1 MVRKLA
7 LFLSVVFQPLLMPSL
22 VFGLLFF
29 GVPQATSLPEVFKV
43 RIFYLIVTATLLI
56 PIVLMLGLRW
66 SGYVKSL
73 HFEEKSDRRVP
84 FILVTLFYVLTT
96 YFLKEKTE
104 LDPILWQGMAVITA
118 AVALLTGVTYFWKMS
133 AHLTGIGG
141 VLAVTGILGLYFP
154 SVTVAYLLVATLVL
168 GGGIASSRLYLDAH
182 RPAEV
187 YVGLLVGFVTCWIGF
202 SWIYGSFA

>member
-1 MVRKLA
+1 VVRKLA
-7 LFLSVVFQPLLMPSL
+7 LLLSVVFQPLLMPSL

-29 GVPQATSLPEVFKV
+29 AVPQATSLPEAFKV

-56 PIVLMLGLRW
+56 PMILMLGLRW

-73 HFEEKSDRRVP
+73 HFEEKSDRRIP
-84 FILVTLFYVLTT
+84 FLLVTLFYVLTT

-104 LDPILWQGMAVITA
+104 FDPILWQGMGVITT
-118 AVALLTGVTYFWKMS
+118 AVALLTTVTYFWKMS

-154 SVTVAYLLVATLVL
+154 SLTVAYLLVATLVL
-168 GGGIASSRLYLDAH
+168 GGVVASSRLYLNAH

-187 YVGLLVGFVTCWIGF
+187 YVGLLLGFVTCWIGF

>member
-1 MVRKLA
+1 
-7 LFLSVVFQPLLMPSL
+7 MPSL

-29 GVPQATSLPEVFKV
+29 GVPQATSLPEAFKV
-43 RIFYLIVTATLLI
+43 RIFYLIVCATLLI
-56 PIVLMLGLRW
+56 PVVLMLGLRW

-104 LDPILWQGMAVITA
+104 LDPILWQGMGVITA

-141 VLAVTGILGLYFP
+141 VLAVTGIMGLYFP
-154 SVTVAYLLVATLVL
+154 SVTVAYLLVAALVL

>member
-1 MVRKLA
+1 
-7 LFLSVVFQPLLMPSL
+7 MPSL

-29 GVPQATSLPEVFKV
+29 GVPQATSLPEAFKV
-43 RIFYLIVTATLLI
+43 RIFYLIVCATLLI
-56 PIVLMLGLRW
+56 PVVLMLGLRW

-104 LDPILWQGMAVITA
+104 LDPILWQGMGVITA

-154 SVTVAYLLVATLVL
+154 SVTVAYLLVAALVL

>member
-29 GVPQATSLPEVFKV
+29 GVPQATSLPEAFKV
-43 RIFYLIVTATLLI
+43 RIFYLIVCATLLI

>member
-1 MVRKLA
+1 VVRNLA
-7 LFLSVVFQPLLMPSL
+7 LFLSVLFQPLLMPSL

-29 GVPQATSLPEVFKV
+29 GVPQATSLPEAFKV

-84 FILVTLFYVLTT
+84 FLMVTLFYVLTT
-96 YFLKEKTE
+96 YFLKGKTE
-104 LDPILWQGMAVITA
+104 LDPILWQGMAIITT

-154 SVTVAYLLVATLVL
+154 SVKVAYLLVATLVL
-168 GGGIASSRLYLDAH
+168 GGLVASSRLYLDAH

>member
-7 LFLSVVFQPLLMPSL
+7 LLLSVVFQPLLMPSL

-29 GVPQATSLPEVFKV
+29 GVPQATSLPEAFKV

-56 PIVLMLGLRW
+56 PMILMLGLRW

-73 HFEEKSDRRVP
+73 HFEKKSDRRIP
-84 FILVTLFYVLTT
+84 FLLVTLFYVLTT

-104 LDPILWQGMAVITA
+104 FDPILWQGMGVITT
-118 AVALLTGVTYFWKMS
+118 AVALLTTVTYFWKMS

-154 SVTVAYLLVATLVL
+154 SLTVAYLLVATLVL
-168 GGGIASSRLYLDAH
+168 GGVVASSRLYLNAH

-187 YVGLLVGFVTCWIGF
+187 YVGLLLGFVTCWIGF

>member
-7 LFLSVVFQPLLMPSL
+7 HFLSVIFQPLLMPSL

-29 GVPQATSLPEVFKV
+29 GVPQATSLPEAFKI
-43 RIFYLIVTATLLI
+43 RIFYLIITATLLI
-56 PIVLMLGLRW
+56 PMILMLGLRW

-73 HFEEKSDRRVP
+73 HFEEKSDRRIP
-84 FILVTLFYVLTT
+84 FLLVTLIYVLTT

-104 LDPILWQGMAVITA
+104 FDPILWQGMGVITT
-118 AVALLTGVTYFWKMS
+118 AVALLTTVTYFWKMS

-141 VLAVTGILGLYFP
+141 VLAVTGIMGLYFP
-154 SVTVAYLLVATLVL
+154 SLTIAYLLVATLVL
-168 GGGIASSRLYLDAH
+168 GGVVASSRLYLDAH

-187 YVGLLVGFVTCWIGF
+187 YAGLLLGFVTCWIGF
-202 SWIYGSFA
+202 SWIYGLFA

>member
-1 MVRKLA
+1 VVRQLA
-7 LFLSVVFQPLLMPSL
+7 LLLSVVFQPLLMPSL

-29 GVPQATSLPEVFKV
+29 GVPQATSLPEAFKV

-56 PIVLMLGLRW
+56 PMILMLGLRW

-73 HFEEKSDRRVP
+73 HFEEKGDRRIP
-84 FILVTLFYVLTT
+84 FLLVTLFYVLIT

-104 LDPILWQGMAVITA
+104 FDPILWQGMGVITT
-118 AVALLTGVTYFWKMS
+118 AVALLTAVTYFWKMS

-141 VLAVTGILGLYFP
+141 VLAVTGILGFYFP
-154 SVTVAYLLVATLVL
+154 SMTVAYFLVAFLVL
-168 GGGIASSRLYLDAH
+168 GGVVASSRLYLDAH

-202 SWIYGSFA
+202 SWIYGSVA

>member
-7 LFLSVVFQPLLMPSL
+7 LLLSVVFQPLLMPSL

-43 RIFYLIVTATLLI
+43 QIFYLVVIATLLI
-56 PIVLMLGLRW
+56 PMVIMLGLRW
-66 SGYVKSL
+66 SGFVKSL
-73 HFEEKSDRRVP
+73 HFEEKSDRRLP
-84 FILVTLFYVLTT
+84 FLLVTLFYVLTT
-96 YFLKEKTE
+96 YYLKQKTE
-104 LDPILWQGMAVITA
+104 LDPILWQGMGVITT

-141 VLAVTGILGLYFP
+141 VLAVAGILGLYFP
-154 SVTVAYLLVATLVL
+154 SMTVAYLLVATLLL
-168 GGGIASSRLYLDAH
+168 GGLVASSRLYLDAH
-182 RPAEV
+182 SPAEI

-202 SWIYGSFA
+202 SWIYG

>member
-1 MVRKLA
+1 MVRRLA

-29 GVPQATSLPEVFKV
+29 GVPQATSLPEAFKV
-43 RIFYLIVTATLLI
+43 RIFYLIVCATLLI
-56 PIVLMLGLRW
+56 PVVLMLGLRW

-104 LDPILWQGMAVITA
+104 LDPILWQGMGVITA
-118 AVALLTGVTYFWKMS
+118 AVALLTVVTYFWKMS